1 MILVKTIDEVRK
13 QVKEWKKAG
22 LSVGFVPT
30 MGYLHEGHG
39 SLITKAKENNDKVVV
54 SIFVNPIQFGPN
66 EDYDKYPR
74 TLEADLEKAE
84 KAGISAVFF
93 PSPSE
98 LTANLYS
105 YVDIN
110 SLQDNLCGAKRPGH
124 FRGVCTI
131 VSKFFNIIKPDNAYF
146 GKKDIQQLYII
157 KQMVKDLNFDVNIV
171 PCEIVRES
179 DGLAMS
185 SRNRYLSAE
194 ERKDALILSKSI
206 KKAIKLQKQGEKSAQ
221 VIINCIQEEVSKVS
235 STKIDYISIVN
246 EQMQDVDVVED
257 KNILALAI
265 YIGKTR
271 LIDNHII
278 GEALCF

>member
-1 MILVKTIDEVRK
+1 
-13 QVKEWKKAG
+13 
-22 LSVGFVPT
+22 
-30 MGYLHEGHG
+30 
-39 SLITKAKENNDKVVV
+39 
-54 SIFVNPIQFGPN
+54 
-66 EDYDKYPR
+66 
-74 TLEADLEKAE
+74 
-84 KAGISAVFF
+84 
-93 PSPSE
+93 
-98 LTANLYS
+98 
-105 YVDIN
+105 
-110 SLQDNLCGAKRPGH
+110 
-124 FRGVCTI
+124 
-131 VSKFFNIIKPDNAYF
+131 
-146 GKKDIQQLYII
+146 
-157 KQMVKDLNFDVNIV
+157 MVKDLNFDVNIV

-194 ERKDALILSKSI
+194 ERKDALVLSKSI

-235 STKIDYISIVN
+235 SAKIDYISIVN